1 MAFQEILP
9 ALKVGHHLA
18 ATLLR
23 HVPEFI
29 EALAHVI
36 SLLRG
41 HVLDPPDG
49 ITNHPQLLRGGVK
62 QTSQHIQAIETARLA
77 RGPGTLEPVALVT
90 LGLPALVRRTL
101 FAIAVLL

>member
-1 MAFQEILP
+1 VAFQEILP

-36 SLLRG
+36 SLLWG
-41 HVLDPPDG
+41 HVLDPPNG
-49 ITNHPQLLRGGVK
+49 ITNHTQLLRAGVE
-62 QTSQHIQAIETARLA
+62 QPPQQVQAIETARLA

-90 LGLPALVRRTL
+90 LGLPALVGRSL
-101 FAIAVLL
+101 FAITILL